1 MGGAPR
7 RPKFVRSGANP
18 PRDRTVFSFLF
29 AGGSC
34 VRSFRWSRR
43 PPNGFK
49 GHDLNVTRRI
59 RARFPAKT
67 AQKTRGSGENAAE
80 SLHPP
85 PVDRRPQ
92 RPAAD
97 PPFGS
102 LSARLISRAVHAM
115 RRRKWY
121 PAPLPLVTMPPR
133 LAHLPAPDI
142 RVRKA
147 ARGDLD
153 ALIELEERV
162 FATDRLSRRSLRNF
176 LASPSAEL
184 VVAHLRDRLAGTAIV
199 LFRPRALVARLYSI
213 AVAPHLGGRGVA
225 PALLAAAE
233 QAALA
238 RGCRALRLEVHVTNH
253 AAISRYRKS
262 GYREFGRLRKYY
274 EDGGDALR
282 FEKRLAA
289 DLPALARAPRY
300 FHQSTE
306 FTCGPACMMM
316 ALAWADRS
324 FAPAPAFEFQLWREA
339 TTIFMGAGPGGCEP
353 YGMAVALARHGLKP
367 EVYVSRA
374 PPYFLATAKSA
385 DRRRVMELTQGE
397 FRREASA
404 LAIPSHLTRV
414 TESVLMRAFDAGS
427 VAIVLVSGYHLVPRG
442 KPHWIFAFG
451 RDGRHILLHDPAA
464 VRNDQGMAVA
474 AETYAVPWAAF
485 ERVIHLGRERLSA
498 AIVIRK
504 GAA

>member
-1 MGGAPR
+1 MRCGGQT
-7 RPKFVRSGANP
+7 GILP
-18 PRDRTVFSFLF
+18 PL
-29 AGGSC
+29 
-34 VRSFRWSRR
+34 
-43 PPNGFK
+43 
-49 GHDLNVTRRI
+49 L
-59 RARFPAKT
+59 
-67 AQKTRGSGENAAE
+67 
-80 SLHPP
+80 
-85 PVDRRPQ
+85 
-92 RPAAD
+92 
-97 PPFGS
+97 
-102 LSARLISRAVHAM
+102 
-115 RRRKWY
+115 
-121 PAPLPLVTMPPR
+121 LVTMPPR
-133 LAHLPAPDI
+133 LAHVPASDVH
-142 RVRKA
+142 VRKA

-153 ALIELEERV
+153 ALVELEERV
-162 FATDRLSRRSLRNF
+162 FASDRLSRRSLRRF

-184 VVAHLRDRLAGTAIV
+184 VVAQLAKRLAGTAIV

-213 AVAPHLGGRGVA
+213 AVAPAMGGRGVA
-225 PALLAAAE
+225 PMLLAAAE
-233 QAALA
+233 AAALA

-253 AAISRYRKS
+253 AAIARYRKS

-282 FEKRLAA
+282 FEKRLAV

-316 ALAWADRS
+316 ALAWADRG
-324 FAPAPAFEFQLWREA
+324 FAPAPALEFQLWREA

-353 YGMAVALARHGLKP
+353 YGMAVALARHGLAP
-367 EVYVSRA
+367 ELYVSRA
-374 PPYFLATAKSA
+374 GPYFLATAKSA

-397 FRREASA
+397 FRREACA
-404 LAIPSHLTRV
+404 LAIPCHLTPV

-451 RDGRHILLHDPAA
+451 RDGRHILVHDPAA

-474 AETYAVPWAAF
+474 AETYAVPWTAF